1 MSTLQDSI
9 TSVKAML
16 NRNDCTDAL
25 ATQFVQMAQTRIE
38 RTLRVPGQ
46 ETIGTITGN
55 DTSPTDQII
64 IPADFLAMK
73 YLYTPGPNGMELM
86 GHKDI
91 THFFA
96 LQNHQGTSPKYYS
109 RVGGSFLIA
118 PVLAPGANIWFVYY
132 ASQPQ
137 LINPTDANFFT
148 ISCADLLTYGAL
160 SFACDYF
167 VDDRTAAF
175 EQRFSQLMGDI
186 ADQGRDTDWEQS
198 DMAISPS
205 HTDY

>member
-1 MSTLQDSI
+1 MSALSNII
-9 TSVKAML
+9 TSLEAFL

-55 DTSPTDQII
+55 ATAPTDQII
-64 IPADFLAMK
+64 IPADFLALK
-73 YLYTPGPNGMELM
+73 YLYTTGSNGMDLM
-86 GHKDI
+86 EHKDI
-91 THFFA
+91 KNFFA
-96 LQNHQGTSPKYYS
+96 VQARTMGGMGGVTPKYYS

-118 PVLAPGANIWFVYY
+118 PVLAPAANIWMVYY

-148 ISCADLLTYGAL
+148 ISCVDPSDLRGT
-160 SFACDYF
+160 
-167 VDDRTAAF
+167 
-175 EQRFSQLMGDI
+175 QLRLRLLRRRPYTGLRSTLRSTN
-186 ADQGRDTDWEQS
+186 G
-198 DMAISPS
+198 
-205 HTDY
+205 